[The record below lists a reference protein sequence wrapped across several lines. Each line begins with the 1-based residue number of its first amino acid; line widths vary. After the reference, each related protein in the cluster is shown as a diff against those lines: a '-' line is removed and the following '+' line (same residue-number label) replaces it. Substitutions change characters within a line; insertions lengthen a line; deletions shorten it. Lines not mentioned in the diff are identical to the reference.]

1 MKKRHVAV
9 LAPAIT
15 LASVAGLAFE
25 GGVRKVP
32 AREVAVVPDTVSQ
45 QMQALIAN

>member
-32 AREVAVVPDTVSQ
+32 AREVAVPDTVSQ

>member
-9 LAPAIT
+9 LALAIT
-15 LASVAGLAFE
+15 LASGAGLAFE
-25 GGVRKVP
+25 GGVRKMP
-32 AREVAVVPDTVSQ
+32 PREVPVPDTVSQ